1 VTALGSTPRR
11 DVVTKVGP
19 PDWRWL
25 LAALAFPPA
34 GYAAWLVAGPVDSS
48 GSALLAGVIAGAGI
62 GAAQWAL
69 LKRPIGGRLVRGGIG
84 LGWVVGTTLGMSAGL
99 AVGAALVS
107 YDTGIGALA
116 VMGAVSGLGVGI
128 GQGRLLVTTARKV
141 GWALLTAGLW
151 ALGWTVS
158 TAIGV
163 SVEDQWPV
171 FGISGALVVAF
182 LQSLVVRS
190 FTRPEPR
197 S

>member
-1 VTALGSTPRR
+1 
-11 DVVTKVGP
+11 
-19 PDWRWL
+19 
-25 LAALAFPPA
+25 
-34 GYAAWLVAGPVDSS
+34 
-48 GSALLAGVIAGAGI
+48 
-62 GAAQWAL
+62 
-69 LKRPIGGRLVRGGIG
+69 
-84 LGWVVGTTLGMSAGL
+84 
-99 AVGAALVS
+99 
-107 YDTGIGALA
+107 
-116 VMGAVSGLGVGI
+116 MGAVSGLGVGI